1 MFLWTISFPW
11 WQTLLHDLAFQ
22 SFDWAYLMY
31 AISDT
36 RHEQCILHVSK
47 LFTFIYSRANSVII
61 KQKKPTI
68 ILNLIHN
75 ILLQRQLPHNV
86 FGPVLLKVSN
96 NISCLVWIMKIYSVD
111 VFFLL
116 CLSSF
121 CVLCQMLSVSLDCP
135 FLIDPFVLS
144 NVYLHT
150 IQALMYKAYTFI

>member
-86 FGPVLLKVSN
+86 FGPILLKESN

-111 VFFLL
+111 VFFFALLVLIL
-116 CLSSF
+116 CL
-121 CVLCQMLSVSLDCP
+121 V
-135 FLIDPFVLS
+135 S
-144 NVYLHT
+144 NVVSVTGLSILDWPFCSLKRLFTYDSST
-150 IQALMYKAYTFI
+150 NV

>member
-1 MFLWTISFPW
+1 MFLWIISFPW
-11 WQTLLHDLAFQ
+11 WQRLLRDLAFQ

-36 RHEQCILHVSK
+36 RHEQCILNVSK

-86 FGPVLLKVSN
+86 FGPILLKVSN
-96 NISCLVWIMKIYSVD
+96 NISCLVWIMKIYCVD
-111 VFFLL
+111 VFFALLVLIL
-116 CLSSF
+116 CLVTNVVSVTGLSIIDWPFCSLKRLFTYDSST
-121 CVLCQMLSVSLDCP
+121 
-135 FLIDPFVLS
+135 
-144 NVYLHT
+144 NV
-150 IQALMYKAYTFI
+150 